1 MNILL
6 GLTGSVATTVAPKLI
21 AKLKEMG
28 EVKIVGTRFSDPFTF
43 YSPEKMQAFKGTTIY
58 SDEDEWAWKDENGET
73 RNYYKKN
80 DPVLHIE
87 LRKWASIFVIAPL
100 SANTL
105 AKMAN
110 GICDNLL
117 TSVLRAWD
125 FTRPIVLAPAMN
137 TFMWQHP
144 TTEKHLTEL
153 QSWGAVQRLNTIKVA
168 KPTSKTLACGDEGI
182 GAMANIDDIVALVQ
196 HTLQWWFPVNLASG
210 IPVADHPGAFSVQRK
225 HSKHTG
231 VDLYALEGSPVM
243 AVESGRVVAV
253 EHFTGPQD
261 NSPWWENTD
270 CVLVEG
276 PSGVVC
282 YGEIEPHVKVGD
294 ELSRGEI
301 LGYVIRVLKAGKER
315 PDIPG
320 HRPSMLHMELYPFGT
335 RKPSEGFSTDL
346 RDPTPQ
352 LLDAY
357 NAPGKLEV
365 KE

>member
-6 GLTGSVATTVAPKLI
+6 GLTGSVATTVAPKLVER
-21 AKLKEMG
+21 LKELG
-28 EVKIVGTRFSDPFTF
+28 NVKVVVTKSAN
-43 YSPEKMQAFKGTTIY
+43 AFMRYDFDQWTAFNGVSIY
-58 SDEDEWAWKDENGET
+58 DDSDEWLWDNQD
-73 RNYYKKN
+73 RNHYQKN

-87 LRKWASIFVIAPL
+87 LRKWATVFVIAPM

-144 TTEKHLTEL
+144 TTEKHLAAIR
-153 QSWGAVQRLNTIKVA
+153 SWDINHRLNTVSIVHPVK
-168 KPTSKTLACGDEGI
+168 KMLACGDQGE
-182 GAMANIDDIVALVQ
+182 GAMANIDDIVEVVRSK
-196 HTLQWWFPVNLASG
+196 TQWMFPLRNCTG
-210 IPVADHPGAFSVQRK
+210 IPVGNHPGAFGVQRK
-225 HSKHTG
+225 HSRHTG
-231 VDLYALEGSPVM
+231 VDLYAPLDARVR
-243 AVESGRVVAV
+243 AVESGRVIAV

-276 PSGVVC
+276 ASGTIC
-282 YGEIEPHVKVGD
+282 YGEIDPWVKVGD
-294 ELSRGEI
+294 LVSKDE
-301 LGYVIRVLKAGKER
+301 VIASVLRVLKEGKER

-320 HRPSMLHMELYPFGT
+320 HMPSMLHMELYP
-335 RKPSEGFSTDL
+335 SEHFNDQL
-346 RDPTPQ
+346 LDPTPF
-352 LLDAY
+352 LINACF
-357 NAPGKLEV
+357 APGKLEV
-365 KE
+365 D